1 MREERGAVAGD
12 LVVHE
17 PYTLWGTVGGTV
29 TVVEGGKFY
38 MRGSILGDL
47 NVEYGGRVHVF
58 GNVAGSL
65 KVTRGTKVIVSG
77 TILGDAVNEGGRL
90 FVDLAGEVKG
100 KVKAIKGET
109 KMEGRPVPAP
119 DRPAAPPSATPSR
132 DRREAEEP
140 PGRIELGGPSLTPPP
155 ADLAA
160 EAERLTN
167 LLNGKAVARVWQHRP
182 EAMGIEF
189 ADGTKLY
196 IEQHATGLETN
207 IIGRATA
214 G

>member
-12 LVVHE
+12 LVVDE
-17 PYTLWGTVGGTV
+17 PYTLWGSVGGTV
-29 TVVEGGKFY
+29 TVVDGGKFY
-38 MRGSILGDL
+38 MRGSIHGDL

-90 FVDLAGEVKG
+90 FVDLAGEVRG

-109 KMEGRPVPAP
+109 KVEGRPTPPA
-119 DRPAAPPSATPSR
+119 DRPVPPSATPSR
-132 DRREAEEP
+132 DRRDAEEP
-140 PGRIELGGPSLTPPP
+140 PARLELSGPLSAPPP
-155 ADLAA
+155 ELAA
-160 EAERLTN
+160 EAERVTG
-167 LLNGKAVARVWQHRP
+167 LLKGKAVARVWQHRP
-182 EAMGIEF
+182 EALGIEF

-196 IEQHATGLETN
+196 IEQHSTGLEVN
-207 IIGRATA
+207 IIGRVAA
-214 G
+214 E